1 MVVIAVMVVGH
12 GESWGRAGRWLLL
25 GQRAQEVLRLF
36 EVIASPILV
45 FAPSG
50 ELVHS
55 LWPHA
60 PRAQDQAPV
69 PQRAHVQQ
77 AACASAAAWSRAIGD
92 PKYLEQASA
101 QGGIRLPDN
110 SLVLIGPIAPLKVV
124 LEGKTHYLENRTAL
138 LAANMWLTQQ
148 SAQCRRSVHAPPSGE
163 SLGGA
168 DDLSAPDLLADDLS
182 SASAAAELTA
192 NAWEPMPEEEAPEVV
207 SAVEQELS
215 QLLGLKIQVEPEG
228 RALGAGGGASAAHG
242 AQLAAPAPQP
252 RASLCSVLSRNF
264 DLSSIVAAQGTAY
277 NPFNGN
283 FSADVVAPE
292 DEDAFIAAL
301 HLGKISTVHHHN
313 QLRNEVLMQE
323 AVREGNLAKLRWANS
338 LPTKGKAGIL
348 GLTPLRSW
356 QNHAHISNVLAS
368 RAAIDAGIA
377 PEEAYVLSDKLFLV
391 VEQLTDPLLAKHMR
405 FVIWRTFTEQV
416 KQHRE
421 ELAARQQTVAALS
434 ADTQTEPVL
443 VLKARYLMAQRLMEP
458 LSLAQIAAELGCT
471 PEHLARCFKR
481 YHHQT
486 VHEYLVNERIKLAK
500 ELLLE
505 SNQKIGDIAQLL
517 QFASSSHFGA
527 AFKAR
532 EHLSPLKWRQLHAKI
547 YEG

>member
-1 MVVIAVMVVGH
+1 M
-12 GESWGRAGRWLLL
+12 L

-60 PRAQDQAPV
+60 PRVQDQAPV
-69 PQRAHVQQ
+69 PKRDHVQQ
-77 AACASAAAWSRAIGD
+77 AAYASAAAWSRAIGD

-138 LAANMWLTQQ
+138 LATNMWLTQQ
-148 SAQCRRSVHAPPSGE
+148 SAQCRRSVHALLRE
-163 SLGGA
+163 DARELA
-168 DDLSAPDLLADDLS
+168 DDLSADDLP
-182 SASAAAELTA
+182 AAAEPN
-192 NAWEPMPEEEAPEVV
+192 NATFETLRAEDAPEDRALEVA

-215 QLLGLKIQVEPEG
+215 QLLGLKIQVEPEV
-228 RALGAGGGASAAHG
+228 RTLGAGGGASATHG
-242 AQLAAPAPQP
+242 AQLAAPTPQP

-283 FSADVVAPE
+283 FSAAVVAPE

-416 KQHRE
+416 KQHRD
-421 ELAARQQTVAALS
+421 ELAARQQAVAALS

-458 LSLAQIAAELGCT
+458 LSLAQIATELGCT

>member
-1 MVVIAVMVVGH
+1 MGVVAVMVVVVGH
-12 GESWGRAGRWLLL
+12 GQWQGCAGRWLLL

-45 FAPSG
+45 FAPTG

-60 PRAQDQAPV
+60 SRAQDLAPV
-69 PQRAHVQQ
+69 PKRDHVQQ

-101 QGGIRLPDN
+101 QGGIRQPDN

-124 LEGKTHYLENRTAL
+124 LEGKPHYLENRTAL

-148 SAQCRRSVHAPPSGE
+148 SAECRRSVHALPRE
-163 SLGGA
+163 DTLELA
-168 DDLSAPDLLADDLS
+168 DDLSADDLP
-182 SASAAAELTA
+182 AAAEPN
-192 NAWEPMPEEEAPEVV
+192 NATFETLRAEGAPEDRALEVA

-215 QLLGLKIQVEPEG
+215 QLLGLKIQVEPEV
-228 RALGAGGGASAAHG
+228 RALGAGGGASATQG
-242 AQLAAPAPQP
+242 AQSAAPAPQP

-264 DLSSIVAAQGTAY
+264 DLSSIVAAQGSAY

-405 FVIWRTFTEQV
+405 FVIWRVFTEQV
-416 KQHRE
+416 KQHRD

-458 LSLAQIAAELGCT
+458 LSLAQIATELGCT